1 MRTDDTAT
9 IAFAPGQGTAIEIAG
24 ETVATSAGPDLMD
37 GVLDLWLGAGN
48 EVDLLPHC

>member
-37 GVLDLWLGAGN
+37 GVLDLWLGSGN